1 MWRIKDD
8 NNTHSMRKIP
18 VWVLT
23 VDNSDETR
31 QKVKDLRGLLY
42 FKITIEDL
50 RNRRTV
56 TQFLIC
62 QGFGHKAQYCKLTRK
77 CRLCADTHDTRD
89 CPNRLSPLKCAGCG
103 GGHQASSKECPKVQ
117 RQMNK
122 LKAQTIPDSRDK
134 TEFPVLPK
142 ATETHRTE
150 TKQPSPL
157 QRHQPRVQNVT
168 ENDNLTTL
176 LTLLTSPQLQNLIKT
191 IINLLNKITTNP
203 YNMNKITNIVDTLS
217 NFPVIFTPL
226 PSQP

>member
-1 MWRIKDD
+1 MAKTYTDE

-23 VDNSDETR
+23 VENSEEIR

-50 RNRRTV
+50 RNKRTV
-56 TQFLIC
+56 TQCLRC

-77 CRLCADTHDTRD
+77 CRLCADLHDTRE
-89 CPNRLSPLKCAGCG
+89 CPNRLLPLKCAGCG

-117 RQMNK
+117 RQMDK
-122 LKAQTIPDSRDK
+122 LKIQKIPDARDK

-142 ATETHRTE
+142 STETQKTE
-150 TKQPSPL
+150 TKQPPPL
-157 QRHQPRVQNVT
+157 PRQLPRAQT
-168 ENDNLTTL
+168 LTDNDNLTTL

-191 IINLLNKITTNP
+191 IITLLNKITTNP
-203 YNMNKITNIVDTLS
+203 DNMTKITNIVDTLA
-217 NFPVIFTPL
+217 NFL
-226 PSQP
+226 N